1 MGRTVFLIA
10 HRLRSALTAD
20 MIVVLD
26 HGKVVETGTHRDL
39 LRRSG
44 TYARL
49 YHEQTRGLSAIEPPL
64 QVARRQLRS
73 APERRARFGETVVEP
88 IKSNEAKGTVSDR
101 PFLTPGARPTPFT
114 RNFHMRARDETYG
127 ACKRLPDQCH
137 RRLMQTAS
145 TGRNLAPGDSP
156 GMKRRS
162 QADTLSTVSFA
173 CEISG
178 QTPLAYSGFW
188 RSFRRYPCPMLCT
201 DRVAVAGSNDIA
213 RAPILLRVHVI
224 GLRNDRGDV
233 RCSLFSS
240 AEDFPADTDQ
250 RATTVVAPISNRNA
264 TCEFTG
270 IGPGIYAIVLFHD
283 ENADGSFNR
292 NWIGLPEEG
301 YGFSNDARAYF
312 HPPSFKDASF
322 SLERG
327 TKDIQIDIR
336 Y

>member
-1 MGRTVFLIA
+1 MPSTTNA
-10 HRLRSALTAD
+10 
-20 MIVVLD
+20 
-26 HGKVVETGTHRDL
+26 
-39 LRRSG
+39 
-44 TYARL
+44 
-49 YHEQTRGLSAIEPPL
+49 
-64 QVARRQLRS
+64 
-73 APERRARFGETVVEP
+73 
-88 IKSNEAKGTVSDR
+88 
-101 PFLTPGARPTPFT
+101 
-114 RNFHMRARDETYG
+114 
-127 ACKRLPDQCH
+127 
-137 RRLMQTAS
+137 TAS
-145 TGRNLAPGDSP
+145 TGSNIAPGDSP
-156 GMKRRS
+156 GTKRRS

-173 CEISG
+173 AKS
-178 QTPLAYSGFW
+178 LAKSA
-188 RSFRRYPCPMLCT
+188 RVFRVLAILST
-201 DRVAVAGSNDIA
+201 LSVSAAVHGRVAVAGSNDIA